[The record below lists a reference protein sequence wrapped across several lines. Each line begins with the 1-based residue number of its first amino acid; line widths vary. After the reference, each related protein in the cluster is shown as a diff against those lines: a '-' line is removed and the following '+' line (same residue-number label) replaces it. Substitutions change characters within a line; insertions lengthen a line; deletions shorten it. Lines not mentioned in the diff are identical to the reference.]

1 MDKHCILIADDDTM
15 TLKILEKALQSLDCK
30 VITALNGQEAL
41 EKCSEIQP
49 SLIISDWHMPVLDGI
64 DLFFHIKNSPALQHI
79 PFIFLTT
86 SDDEETKIALLETG
100 VEDYWNKPFNAK
112 EILVRT
118 KKILSRL
125 TLSQTNSQIINNLSQ
140 QANKNDVDTVTKA
153 VLSPADFLSSVSS
166 NSSDSLID
174 YDEPN
179 ETYLHVSKILNNRYK
194 LLEPIGRGGMGI
206 VYRTHDL
213 QKNQEIALKLLR
225 REYVSNSV
233 EVRRFAREAST
244 ALRIKHPNVI
254 ETYEYGLIASGQA
267 FITMEI
273 LAGHSLMNELRRNV
287 TIPKNYAL
295 KIMRQVC
302 LGVLEAHK
310 QDVIHRD
317 LKPNNIFLVYS
328 PNNEPMVKVLDF
340 GIAILQTKQEDKKA
354 APERLTDPN
363 IIIGTPE
370 YMSPEQINKREVEK
384 ETDIYSLGIVFYEM
398 LTGQVPFLGTDVE
411 ILIAHISKKPTPI
424 NQIILIEPELA
435 SLIMAMLAKDPKD
448 RPSLEVIINT
458 IEKYI

>member
-64 DLFFHIKNSPALQHI
+64 DLFFHIKNSAALQHI

-125 TLSQTNSQIINNLSQ
+125 TLSQTGSQIINNLSQ
-140 QANKNDVDTVTKA
+140 TPINESVDTVTKA
-153 VLSPADFLSSVSS
+153 VLSPLDFLSSA
-166 NSSDSLID
+166 SSDSLIN

-179 ETYLHVSKILNNRYK
+179 ETYLHVSQTLNNRYK

-273 LAGHSLMNELRRNV
+273 LAGHSLMSELRRSI
-287 TIPKNYAL
+287 TIAKNYAL

-328 PNNEPMVKVLDF
+328 HGNEPLVKVLDF
-340 GIAILQTKQEDKKA
+340 GIAILQTKQGDKKA

-363 IIIGTPE
+363 VIIGTPE

-448 RPSLEVIINT
+448 RPKLEVIINT
-458 IEKYI
+458 VEKYI

>member
-15 TLKILEKALQSLDCK
+15 TLKILEKAFQSLDCK

-49 SLIISDWHMPVLDGI
+49 SLIISDWHMPILDGI
-64 DLFFHIKNSPALQHI
+64 DLFFHIKNSAALQHI

-112 EILVRT
+112 EILIRT

-125 TLSQTNSQIINNLSQ
+125 TLSQTGSQIINDLPQ
-140 QANKNDVDTVTKA
+140 QAKGNVDTVTKA
-153 VLSPADFLSSVSS
+153 VLSPQDFLSS
-166 NSSDSLID
+166 NFSDSLIN

-179 ETYLHVSKILNNRYK
+179 ETYLHVSKTLNNRYK

-273 LAGHSLMNELRRNV
+273 LAGHSLMNELRRNII
-287 TIPKNYAL
+287 IPKNYAL
-295 KIMRQVC
+295 KIMKQAC
-302 LGVLEAHK
+302 LGVLAAHK

-328 PNNEPMVKVLDF
+328 PENEPVVKVLDF
-340 GIAILQTKQEDKKA
+340 GIAILQVKPDDNKS

-370 YMSPEQINKREVEK
+370 YMSPEQINKRDIEK

-424 NQIILIEPELA
+424 SQIILIEPEIA
-435 SLIMAMLAKDPKD
+435 SLIMSMLAKDPKN
-448 RPSLEVIINT
+448 RPSLEIIVNT
-458 IEKYI
+458 LDKHIK

>member
-15 TLKILEKALQSLDCK
+15 TLKILEKAFQSLDCK

-112 EILVRT
+112 EIIVRT

-125 TLSQTNSQIINNLSQ
+125 TLSQVVPQVITNPPQ
-140 QANKNDVDTVTKA
+140 QPNDNTDAVTKA
-153 VLSPADFLSSVSS
+153 VLSPPDFLNSA
-166 NSSDSLID
+166 SSDSLVN

-179 ETYLHVSKILNNRYK
+179 ETYLHVSKTLNNRYK

-254 ETYEYGLIASGQA
+254 ETYEYGLVASGQA

-273 LAGHSLMNELRRNV
+273 LTGHSLMNELRRNI
-287 TIPKNYAL
+287 TIPKDYAL
-295 KIMRQVC
+295 KIMKQVC

-328 PNNEPMVKVLDF
+328 SNNEPVVKVLDF
-340 GIAILQTKQEDKKA
+340 GIAILQAKQDDKKA
-354 APERLTDPN
+354 ALERLTDPN

-370 YMSPEQINKREVEK
+370 YMSPEQINKRDVEK
-384 ETDIYSLGIVFYEM
+384 ETDIYSLGVVFYEM

-424 NQIILIEPELA
+424 NQIILIEPQLA

-448 RPSLEVIINT
+448 RPSLELIIT
-458 IEKYI
+458 TLEKYI